1 MSPVQAHCLV
11 LLADKEGK
19 ASEAE
24 DLLFEAVYEN
34 GKNISD
40 IATLEQLGEELQLP
54 GVRLFPLLNPDKPFR
69 PS

>member
-1 MSPVQAHCLV
+1 MSPVQAHRLV

-24 DLLFEAVYEN
+24 DLLFEAIYEK

-40 IATLEQLGEELQLP
+40 IATLEQIGEQLQLP
-54 GVRLFPLLNPDKPFR
+54 GVRLLPSLPLYMLFH